1 MKVPCFA
8 GETLSKFLK
17 SAKKVGEQ
25 ESKDGSNW
33 ALYGADVAA
42 PERCLQEGCGS
53 EHRLRRHGSY
63 TRQVLEGIMQLMV
76 LIYRFRCGVCGKT
89 VSCPY
94 SFLIPYRRFTARLI
108 CQGVENY
115 GTEATSYQKESDD
128 LAVFDA
134 TKYDDTQKADV
145 VPQLENASI
154 SRDGCHPAK
163 STMFTWVDFV
173 CKRIVRTLQQM
184 EKELVLRGHDL
195 QHVSPESSFVNKNAL
210 KAGDPKYPRQAQ
222 KPDQLNKLTYGI
234 ATAKALLERAD
245 WTVERLR
252 AYFLSSAERCW
263 DLLSDVSM
271 VLPITQ
277 TSEPRLW

>member
-25 ESKDGSNW
+25 ETKDGSNW
-33 ALYGADVAA
+33 AVYGADVAA
-42 PERCLQEGCGS
+42 PERCPQEGCGS
-53 EHRLRRHGSY
+53 ERRLHRHGSY
-63 TRQVLEGIMQLMV
+63 TRQALEGIMLLMV
-76 LIYRFRCGVCGKT
+76 LIYRFRCGMCGKT
-89 VSCPY
+89 VSRPY
-94 SFLIPYRRFTARLI
+94 SFLIPYRRFTAKLI

-115 GTEATSYQKESDD
+115 GTEATSYQNLSDD
-128 LAVFDA
+128 LAVFVD
-134 TKYDDTQKADV
+134 TTDDDTQKADV

-163 STMFTWVDFV
+163 STVFNWVDFV
-173 CKRIVRTLQQM
+173 CKRIVRTLQHM
-184 EKELVLRGHDL
+184 EKELVLRGHNL
-195 QHVSPESSFVNKNAL
+195 QKLTPESSFVNKNAL

-234 ATAKALLERAD
+234 ATANALLERSD
-245 WTVERLR
+245 WTVEKLR

-277 TSEPRLW
+277 TSERRVW